1 MKAKDL
7 IKILQEFNKDAE
19 VFILNKKNKGY
30 AIREVMPNYILV
42 DNDIRANMNICFIYL
57 ND

>member
-7 IKILQEFNKDAE
+7 IKVLQEFNKDAE

-30 AIREVMPNYILV
+30 TIREVMPNYILV
-42 DNDIRANMNICFIYL
+42 DNDIRINPNTCFICL